1 VFEKQTG
8 MMNITVKDGG
18 VHNGD
23 TLTTTRNGRI
33 QYVIEM
39 RDKHR
44 SEKPTSD
51 LQYSGAALKPL
62 GVMCRSVLY
71 LSGS

>member
-1 VFEKQTG
+1 MFEKQTG

-18 VHNGD
+18 VHKGD
-23 TLTTTRNGRI
+23 TLTTTGNGRI
-33 QYVIEM
+33 QYVIEV

-44 SEKPTSD
+44 LEELTSG

-62 GVMCRSVLY
+62 GVMCHSVSY